1 MKKRYFASIIT
12 ALTVLAA
19 MAVPSKRGISRTVT
33 LEDGTTVKVTLVGD
47 EYMHRWQDAQ
57 GNTYVP
63 AATEGL
69 FRLADNTTL
78 AELTARAGIRK
89 AKADSRRRARQ
100 NVNKAATIFKGKKK
114 GLVILVEYTD
124 VKFTSSDPQSLFNDI
139 ANKENYVSGN
149 YQGSVKDY
157 FLAQSRGTF
166 ELDFDVMGPV
176 ALSNK
181 MSYYGANDSYG
192 NDMRPEM
199 MVVEGCKAIDSQV
212 NFADYDWDGDGYVDQ
227 VYILYAGYGE
237 ADTYNKES
245 TVWPHE
251 WALSGS
257 SITSPQ
263 MLDGVIIDTY
273 ACSSELNGTG
283 KIGGIGTM
291 CHEFSHCMGLPDMYD
306 INYSGNFG
314 MGPWDLMDSGTYND
328 NGYTPAG
335 YSSYERMV
343 CGWLSP
349 IVVSKGDELSV
360 SGVAP
365 LAEDGDAYML
375 VNSGNPN
382 EYFLVENRQRV
393 AWDEALPASGV
404 LVLHIDYDE
413 SIWYYNLVNT
423 TGRDSYSGITNS
435 HQRVTLIHADNDD
448 DKSYF
453 NSRNYSYS
461 KTTYYGDPYPYNGND
476 SLTRLSVPSN
486 ALYTANADGDSYMD
500 VAIRNIAVAKD
511 GTASMYFGE
520 CAVSEGGSDD
530 GDGSDDGGDNNY
542 VLFYESFDGCDGI
555 GGTDGVYGGSSQVG
569 IASFLPDNNGW
580 ESQKAFGANKCA
592 KFGSSSIAGS
602 VTTPEFVVDGKA
614 TLTFRAVPWDSDNTA
629 LMLFASTGATV
640 VPATFTMSTGEWTE
654 YTTTITGHGA
664 VRIQFLPSKR
674 FFLDEVRVTGPSTSV
689 QGISVGDVVPVAVY
703 SVSGTQRKAI
713 GKGINVVKYS
723 DGTVRKVMQR

>member
-19 MAVPSKRGISRTVT
+19 MAVPSKRGTSRTVT

-157 FLAQSRGTF
+157 FIAQSRGTF

-212 NFADYDWDGDGYVDQ
+212 NFADYDWDGDGEVDQ
-227 VYILYAGYGE
+227 VYVIYAGYGE
-237 ADTYNKES
+237 ADTYNREN

-257 SITSPQ
+257 SITSPLK
-263 MLDGVIIDTY
+263 LDGVTIDTY
-273 ACSSELNGTG
+273 ACSSELNGSGVTA
-283 KIGGIGTM
+283 GIGTM

-306 INYSGNFG
+306 TNYDGNFG
-314 MGPWDLMDSGTYND
+314 MGPWDIMDYGSYND
-328 NGYTPAG
+328 DGYLPSG
-335 YSSYERMV
+335 YSSYERMIS
-343 CGWLSP
+343 GWLTP
-349 IVVSKGDELSV
+349 VELRRGDKLSV
-360 SGVAP
+360 TGMKA
-365 LAEDGDAYML
+365 LEENGEAYML
-375 VNSGNPN
+375 VNSGNDD
-382 EYFLVENRQRV
+382 EYYLVENRQQV
-393 AWDEALPASGV
+393 GWDAALPASGL
-404 LVLHIDYDE
+404 LVLHVDYDE
-413 SIWYYNLVNT
+413 NIWNYNLVNS
-423 TGRDSYSGITNS
+423 TGYDSYSRINNT
-435 HQRVTLIHADNDD
+435 HQRLTILHADDD
-448 DKSYF
+448 DDSKYYS
-453 NSRNYSYS
+453 SSTSSYS
-461 KTTYYGDPYPYNGND
+461 KVTYTGDPYPYLGND
-476 SLTRLSVPSN
+476 SITASSVP
-486 ALYTANADGDSYMD
+486 AATLYTANADGKKYID
-500 VAIRNIAVAKD
+500 VAIRNIKVDAD
-511 GTASMYFGE
+511 GAASMDFGPNYY
-520 CAVSEGGSDD
+520 GSSPDVPS
-530 GDGSDDGGDNNY
+530 GE
-542 VLFYESFDGCDGI
+542 VLFYESFDNCAGT
-555 GGTDGVYGGSSQVG
+555 GGNDNMFGGSPSV
-569 IASFLPDNNGW
+569 ANSSFLPDNVGW
-580 ESQKAFGANKCA
+580 LADKSYGADKCA
-592 KFGSSSIAGS
+592 KFGTSSVTCSA
-602 VTTPEFVVDGKA
+602 TTPEFNIEGAA
-614 TLTFRAVPWDSDNTA
+614 TLTFRAAPWGTDK
-629 LMLFASTGATV
+629 TGLVLSVTGNAKINPYNLV
-640 VPATFTMSTGEWTE
+640 MSTGVWTDFSV
-654 YTTTITGHGA
+654 TLTGDGP
-664 VRIQFLPSKR
+664 VKVKFLPGKR
-674 FFLDEVRVTGPSTSV
+674 LFLDEVKVVSGSTAV
-689 QGISVGDVVPVAVY
+689 QGVSTADVVPVAVY
-703 SVSGTQRKAI
+703 SVSGAVRQAI
-713 GKGINVVKYS
+713 GNGINIVKYS
-723 DGTVRKVMQR
+723 DGTIRKVMR